1 MMPVAE
7 ALDRLLSLTRPVG
20 TEIVSLSEADGR
32 VLRAPLTAKRT
43 QPPFAASAMDG
54 YAVRAEDA
62 RAGATLRVTAEI
74 PAGALASAALRP
86 GETMRIFT
94 GAPLPEGADA
104 ILLQEDAERS
114 GETVTVGETVET
126 GAWVRPAGGDFRDGA
141 TLVDPGRRLRP
152 QDVAL
157 AAAAGL
163 PWLTVA
169 RKPRVS
175 LIATGDELRLPG
187 EPTGPSE
194 IVSSNNFGVAALL
207 ARHGAEPVC
216 HPIVRDDVDAL
227 RAAIRAARASDLIV
241 TLGGASVGDHDFSRD
256 AFEAEGMTPDFYK
269 IAMRPGKPLMAGRL
283 GDALVVG
290 LPGNPVSAMVC
301 AHIFLRPAL
310 DALLGLPAGP
320 LPRTG
325 RKLAIELPESGPR
338 EQYMRASLDAEGRVR
353 PAENQDSSLLSVL
366 AAADVLMVRPARDG
380 ARAAGDTIECIDL

>member
-141 TLVDPGRRLRP
+141 TLVDETAKTIR
-152 QDVAL
+152 
-157 AAAAGL
+157 
-163 PWLTVA
+163 
-169 RKPRVS
+169 
-175 LIATGDELRLPG
+175 
-187 EPTGPSE
+187 
-194 IVSSNNFGVAALL
+194 
-207 ARHGAEPVC
+207 
-216 HPIVRDDVDAL
+216 DVD
-227 RAAIRAARASDLIV
+227 
-241 TLGGASVGDHDFSRD
+241 RD
-256 AFEAEGMTPDFYK
+256 AVAVDEG
-269 IAMRPGKPLMAGRL
+269 
-283 GDALVVG
+283 
-290 LPGNPVSAMVC
+290 
-301 AHIFLRPAL
+301 
-310 DALLGLPAGP
+310 
-320 LPRTG
+320 
-325 RKLAIELPESGPR
+325 
-338 EQYMRASLDAEGRVR
+338 
-353 PAENQDSSLLSVL
+353 
-366 AAADVLMVRPARDG
+366 
-380 ARAAGDTIECIDL
+380 